1 VRTNSDWQSIALMG
15 GFAEIESDDVTVL
28 VNSAELGVNID
39 STSAE
44 SDLSAAR
51 NAVTNLDGQPPSPEK
66 VKAQQL
72 FERARARAQASQP
85 T

>member
-1 VRTNSDWQSIALMG
+1 
-15 GFAEIESDDVTVL
+15 
-28 VNSAELGVNID
+28 
-39 STSAE
+39 SAE

-51 NAVTNLDGQPPSPEK
+51 TAVTKLDGQPSSPEK